1 MTRAVQGVHW
11 IGLFFPWNIERSS
24 ENKTLFD
31 VHPIPNTRGCDNKN
45 IGMYQKIVEK
55 YESERQIRERD
66 HSTAYSVKYRNE
78 KNIV

>member
-1 MTRAVQGVHW
+1 MY
-11 IGLFFPWNIERSS
+11 N
-24 ENKTLFD
+24 
-31 VHPIPNTRGCDNKN
+31 VHPIPNTRGCDNKSS